1 MEEQSQTCEGPKT
14 ESELL
19 NALKSM
25 LNNNPL
31 EMMASQNNF
40 TKLWGKK

>member
-25 LNNNPL
+25 LNNKPPGNDG
-31 EMMASQNNF
+31 F
-40 TKLWGKK
+40 TK